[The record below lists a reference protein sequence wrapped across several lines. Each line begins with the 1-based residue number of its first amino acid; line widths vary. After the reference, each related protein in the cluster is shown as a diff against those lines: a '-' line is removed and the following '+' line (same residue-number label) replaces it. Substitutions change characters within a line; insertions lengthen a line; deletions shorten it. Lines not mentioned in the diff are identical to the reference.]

1 MDVLQILRQAARDQ
15 SGIRLLNIYKGLPI
29 SYDTS
34 IASVGT
40 AEIQVPSSK
49 NHIAC
54 LYYQGETYLQGEA
67 LPAIIRSKVVR
78 LNLASDFAIFGD
90 FEAVKNDIGKR
101 MQIRVQP
108 DEPLIV
114 SIQFKGSA
122 YDFLVPLDD
131 ISANGASFFFEN
143 YMFPARL
150 AQPGNE
156 LTMTITIPDFVA
168 RKMKKLSQRP
178 GGEGRKV
185 TAPLP
190 LRPTPSGGLDGQ
202 IVITA
207 SGKVITIRSDVET
220 QRYRVSSQ
228 LFFKDL
234 SRMVILQYISHRQT
248 EIINDLRLL
257 SEDLYN
263 GKKR

>member
-29 SYDTS
+29 SCDTN
-34 IASVGT
+34 IAEVGA

-54 LYYQGETYLQGEA
+54 LYYQGETYLQGDS
-67 LPAIIRSKVVR
+67 LPMIVRSKVVR
-78 LNLASDFAIFGD
+78 LNLARDYAVFSDFEI
-90 FEAVKNDIGKR
+90 VKNDIGKR

-108 DEPLIV
+108 DDPLVV

-122 YDFLVPLDD
+122 YDFLAPLDD
-131 ISANGASFFFEN
+131 ISANGASFFFES

-150 AQPGNE
+150 ARPGSE

-168 RKMKKLSQRP
+168 RKMKKLPQRP
-178 GGEGRKV
+178 GKV
-185 TAPLP
+185 STPS
-190 LRPTPSGGLDGQ
+190 RPTPSGVQDGQ
-202 IVITA
+202 IVLTA
-207 SGKVITIRSDVET
+207 SGKVITVRPEVEA
-220 QRYRVSSQ
+220 QRYRVSAH

-234 SRMVILQYISHRQT
+234 SRMVILQYISHRQA